1 MGKKKKKTQENPP
14 WPILGE
20 LEVFKYHL
28 EQMFLKEPMQDHS
41 VELEA
46 PSIPGLPRK
55 LGPQEEMNL
64 PRVSHALAAEEGV
77 PISPTP

>member
-1 MGKKKKKTQENPP
+1 MKKKNTKKQENPP

-46 PSIPGLPRK
+46 PSISGLPRK
-55 LGPQEEMNL
+55 LGPREGMDL
-64 PRVSHALAAEEGV
+64 PRVSHAPAADEGV

>member
-1 MGKKKKKTQENPP
+1 
-14 WPILGE
+14 
-20 LEVFKYHL
+20 
-28 EQMFLKEPMQDHS
+28 MFLKEPMQDHS